1 MYGDFVCL
9 LILWNVSCQDVF
21 ASLTCTV
28 NMSSIFPDGPDD
40 KESSCNV
47 GDLASIPGMEKSP
60 GGGHGSPL
68 QHSCLET
75 PHGQRSLAGHSP

>member
-9 LILWNVSCQDVF
+9 LILWNVGCQDVL
-21 ASLTCTV
+21 ANLTCTV
-28 NMSSIFPDGPDD
+28 NMSSIFPAGSDG

-68 QHSCLET
+68 
-75 PHGQRSLAGHSP
+75 